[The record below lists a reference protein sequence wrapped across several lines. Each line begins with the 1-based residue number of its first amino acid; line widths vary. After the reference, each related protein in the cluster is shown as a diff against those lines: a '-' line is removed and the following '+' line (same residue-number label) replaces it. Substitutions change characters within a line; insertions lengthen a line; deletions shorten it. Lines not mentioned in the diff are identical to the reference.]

1 MQIIMMNIPLFDT
14 ELTFHLFWVQI
25 RAFNDDDKE
34 RCQKIILGAAATL
47 TDILNTALVKNGLQ
61 KITGNPVA
69 TFVLCVLWLG

>member
-1 MQIIMMNIPLFDT
+1 
-14 ELTFHLFWVQI
+14 VQI
-25 RAFNDDDKE
+25 RAFNDADKE
-34 RCQKIILGAAATL
+34 RCQKIILGADATL